1 MRAQD
6 FFRVNA
12 TNIGELWALKFSADP
27 GYRDYYA
34 LGQMITDFVNAKSPQ
49 LIDHGSSYCEFAQ
62 HSLASIL
69 CVWSSLRCRLNSACA
84 DASKSFQDGQGRRVI
99 WAWVREEM
107 ECPKTRRCSLQSLPR
122 VVTAETMRVGPH
134 DRQQLKFT
142 PLPELS
148 RLRDTASAFH
158 KAGLTLEQGR
168 LFTLPLR
175 SPHAELAVTVRRSEL
190 ARCSGFGALHLLV
203 LRSEDGAEQT
213 SIRLGN
219 LTNGSSSL
227 HGRPGSV
234 SVSIDRSKSTRHTG
248 VNADPPPKLAA
259 SCWLAADAAE
269 EPTLAIS
276 IFVDATIM

>member
-1 MRAQD
+1 
-6 FFRVNA
+6 
-12 TNIGELWALKFSADP
+12 
-27 GYRDYYA
+27 
-34 LGQMITDFVNAKSPQ
+34 
-49 LIDHGSSYCEFAQ
+49 
-62 HSLASIL
+62 
-69 CVWSSLRCRLNSACA
+69 
-84 DASKSFQDGQGRRVI
+84 
-99 WAWVREEM
+99 M

-148 RLRDTASAFH
+148 KLRDTASAFH

-168 LFTLPLR
+168 AFTLPLR

-190 ARCSGFGALHLLV
+190 ARCSGIGALHLLV

-248 VNADPPPKLAA
+248 VNADPPPKLEA

-276 IFVDATIM
+276 IFADATIV